1 MWIVVVGAMEL
12 SKDFFIPIV
21 PKSHDIIVA
30 NFLAFVN
37 DGVEHGVV

>member
-1 MWIVVVGAMEL
+1 MEL
-12 SKDFFIPIV
+12 SKNFLIPIV
-21 PKSHDIIVA
+21 PKTHDVIET